1 MSSEAFV
8 AQLASAVNALEVRS
22 GAGYAWLGTAVDPPA
37 ALRAV
42 SDPAIIRQAQ
52 VQGIARRLYGDFFSA
67 GRPRSIQGTDHGS
80 LGRRMSEALT
90 AANAGRGCL
99 DPAWRVEGED
109 REQFV
114 VAKGGLRLWVGLDEV
129 VLRGS
134 GAIRAGDEVSVRL
147 ASDAPCFSPGYYM
160 ALGDRGLDPGPRVL
174 DRFYVHLRPEGAP
187 RSSCGRQR
195 SCSMR
200 STSLPSEGRRRPRTA
215 TTAATRRSSRSRART
230 APGRCPRC
238 APYASR
244 SRTPSHRSP
253 PALTRPIAP
262 GLSFA
267 EDPGG
272 G

>member
-8 AQLASAVNALEVRS
+8 AQLASAVDALEVRS

-129 VLRGS
+129 VHRGS

-174 DRFYVHLRPEGAP
+174 DRFYLHIRPEGAQELV
-187 RSSCGRQR
+187 REA
-195 SCSMR
+195 
-200 STSLPSEGRRRPRTA
+200 TVLLNEADLPFRLKVVPTIRTA
-215 TTAATRRSSRSRART
+215 TAAATRRSSRSRART

-238 APYASR
+238 APYTSR
-244 SRTPSHRSP
+244 SRTP
-253 PALTRPIAP
+253 LT
-262 GLSFA
+262 
-267 EDPGG
+267 
-272 G
+272 